1 MMRNWSSL
9 RYTGPPQAERQAAER
24 APPDLPQLLATE
36 ALGLD
41 LAKDAEKC
49 GTRHVSS
56 MISI

>member
-1 MMRNWSSL
+1 MMRNWSGL

-41 LAKDAEKC
+41 LAKDAE
-49 GTRHVSS
+49 G
-56 MISI
+56 